1 MRHTGTPVCGRCK
14 QRLETSGAPQSVQA
28 AAFRAALD
36 ASPVPILVDFWAP
49 WCGPCRLAAPVLDQ
63 IAGQNAGK
71 VTVLKVNTDETPE
84 LSSEFRIQGI
94 PAFVLFKNG
103 LEAARQEGLLP
114 SMQFSNWL
122 ARHVASY

>member
-1 MRHTGTPVCGRCK
+1 
-14 QRLETSGAPQSVQA
+14 VQA